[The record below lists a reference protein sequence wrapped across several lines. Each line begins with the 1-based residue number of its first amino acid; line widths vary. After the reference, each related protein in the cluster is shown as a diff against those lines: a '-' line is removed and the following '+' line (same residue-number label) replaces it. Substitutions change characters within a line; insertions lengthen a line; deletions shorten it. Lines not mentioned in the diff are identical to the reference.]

1 MRSKS
6 ARLILLL
13 LAWAWSED
21 CSRAPTAPTPAPV
34 TVVPPRIAE
43 APTLACPSPVTVTAP
58 TSAGAVVPY
67 PAPESQLGEGAVTV
81 TCAPAAGAMFP
92 VGITPVTCTATDALN
107 RTGTCG
113 FEIAVAAPPRLSRT
127 RIMAFGDSVTEG
139 QLVVPG
145 TESVEVV
152 ARPDIAYPAVLSQL
166 LSARYSDQ
174 RITVFNRGRATEH
187 AAGSLSRFLSSFLSD
202 TPDVVVLLDGY
213 NDLLDA
219 HGGFEILEAVA
230 GVNEIGTEARRRGA
244 RVFIC
249 TLSPSKPGRRAI
261 PMSAIRETNQRLR
274 EVARG
279 ENAYLVDVF
288 SALLPEV
295 DENVGSDGL
304 HLTITGYRR
313 VAETVFAAIRADLE
327 LRSPPVQ

>member
-1 MRSKS
+1 M
-6 ARLILLL
+6 
-13 LAWAWSED
+13 
-21 CSRAPTAPTPAPV
+21 
-34 TVVPPRIAE
+34 VPPGA
-43 APTLACPSPVTVTAP
+43 TFPVGVT
-58 TSAGAVVPY
+58 
-67 PAPESQLGEGAVTV
+67 TV
-81 TCAPAAGAMFP
+81 TCVAA
-92 VGITPVTCTATDALN
+92 DALK
-107 RTGTCG
+107 RTSTCSLD
-113 FEIAVAAPPRLSRT
+113 VTVSPPPRLSRT

-145 TESVEVV
+145 TDSVEVV
-152 ARPDIAYPAVLSQL
+152 SRPDIAYPAVLSQL

-187 AAGSLSRFLSSFLSD
+187 AAGSLSRFLTSFLND
-202 TPDVVVLLDGY
+202 TPEVVVLLDGY
-213 NDLLDA
+213 NDLLPA

-230 GVNEIGTEARRRGA
+230 GVNEVATEARRRGA

-288 SALLPEV
+288 SAWLPAV
-295 DENVGSDGL
+295 DENVSSDGL
-304 HLTITGYRR
+304 HLTIAGYHR

-327 LRSPPVQ
+327 IR